1 MGTRKLLAL
10 SYGLLNRVTTTTKN
24 TDMSQTHIKED
35 REPND
40 SFLLN
45 TLKKNFLGYPGQSTF
60 GSLSGAIKFL
70 SVWSS

>member
-10 SYGLLNRVTTTTKN
+10 SYGLLNRVTTTTRN

-40 SFLLN
+40 GFLLN
-45 TLKKNFLGYPGQSTF
+45 TLKKTF
-60 GSLSGAIKFL
+60 
-70 SVWSS
+70 

>member
-1 MGTRKLLAL
+1 MSLVYVDLLSKYIDLLKSCCMGTRKLLAL

-40 SFLLN
+40 GFLLK
-45 TLKKNFLGYPGQSTF
+45 L
-60 GSLSGAIKFL
+60 IH
-70 SVWSS
+70 